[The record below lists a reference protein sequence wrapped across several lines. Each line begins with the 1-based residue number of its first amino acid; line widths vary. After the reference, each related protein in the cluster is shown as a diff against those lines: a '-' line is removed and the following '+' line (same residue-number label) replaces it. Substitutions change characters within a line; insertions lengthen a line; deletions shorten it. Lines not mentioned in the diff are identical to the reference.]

1 MAKGFSIQNSSL
13 RFRIFISMIFLTLVS
28 SVLIGI
34 VAIYQFKEEA
44 KSYHQDRLL
53 RKENSINEHVK
64 FVLDN
69 TSYPLTTENL
79 PLIFKDKIH
88 ELSTI
93 HSSQINI
100 HDLDGNLI
108 ISSKGNFKVDG
119 TNQSKISDI
128 ILKIIRSSPQ
138 KRFVDLRLL
147 NGYRFRSAY
156 NYIEDNQFKPLGIIN
171 LPYKEETQFYDEEMQ
186 SFLIR
191 FGQIFVFVF
200 LIAIVLAYFLSS
212 YITKN
217 IQLISEKIQMT
228 QLNKKN
234 ERINVAHASSE
245 ILTLIDAYNT
255 MVDQLEESAKKLAQ
269 NEREHAWREMA
280 KQVAHE
286 IKNPLT
292 PMRLTV
298 QSFERRFNP
307 EDPNIREKLK
317 DYSNTLIQQ
326 IDTMTSVA
334 SAFSNF
340 ASMPAQENETL
351 NIVETVE
358 LALDIFNEDYV
369 TFESSE
375 EEIITTFDRTQ
386 IVRIINNLVKN
397 AIQAI
402 PEYEPFP
409 SVKVKIYR
417 TGTDVCIEVKDNGSG
432 IPVEIRNR
440 IFEPQFTTK
449 SSGMGL
455 GLAMI
460 KNMVESYGGN
470 IHFETII
477 DKGTTFFVKLPIT
490 N

>member
-1 MAKGFSIQNSSL
+1 
-13 RFRIFISMIFLTLVS
+13 MIFLTLVS

-119 TNQSKISDI
+119 TNHSKISDI

-460 KNMVESYGGN
+460 KNMVESYGGH

>member
-1 MAKGFSIQNSSL
+1 
-13 RFRIFISMIFLTLVS
+13 MIFLTLVS

-100 HDLDGNLI
+100 HDLEGNLI

-119 TNQSKISDI
+119 TNHSKISDI

-460 KNMVESYGGN
+460 KNMVESYGGH